1 MTVEDETHADET
13 SSDEPQVDPHYLELL
28 HGSRLPS
35 AYLPAAMSGPQKS
48 WVRASAAVVIGC
60 FVGATTCG
68 VCLTY
73 GLGHAF

>member
-1 MTVEDETHADET
+1 MDAEVQTGIDAGVDQ
-13 SSDEPQVDPHYLELL
+13 EPQVDPHYLALL

-35 AYLPAAMSGPQKS
+35 AYLPPAMHGPQKT
-48 WVRASAAVVIGC
+48 WVRASAAVVISA